1 MTDDRT
7 PSGRAAPRGTARTLI
22 LVAGAVVTVEALLY
36 VVLALLDL
44 RDIASDRLGSGI
56 GVAAILVGYGV
67 AQIVAI
73 RLLLQGHAVAR
84 SPLVVTQILQ
94 VLVATNLRDDPALA
108 VAVAIPAVIVLG
120 CVLAPPVTRALASD
134 PR

>member
-1 MTDDRT
+1 M
-7 PSGRAAPRGTARTLI
+7 L
-22 LVAGAVVTVEALLY
+22 LEALLY
-36 VVLALLDL
+36 VVLAVLDL

-56 GVAAILVGYGV
+56 AVAVILAGYGT

-73 RLLLQGHAVAR
+73 RLLLQGYAVAR

-94 VLVATNLRDDPALA
+94 GLVATNLRDNPPLALA
-108 VAVAIPAVIVLG
+108 VTIPAVIVLG